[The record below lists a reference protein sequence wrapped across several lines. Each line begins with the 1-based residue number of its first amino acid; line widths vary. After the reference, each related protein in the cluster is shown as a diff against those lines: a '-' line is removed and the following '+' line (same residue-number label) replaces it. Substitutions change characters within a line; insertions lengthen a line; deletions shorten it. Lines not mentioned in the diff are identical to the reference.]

1 MPGEQTEG
9 KRRLALI
16 PPPAEQGRGGRE
28 NNDRQ
33 YPREHTRSRCR
44 TLHSPPLTPGFATT
58 ASEMPTGMHSS
69 GKHRLRGA
77 TIKLDL
83 RNRDHTGS
91 SSHRSS
97 LMTYSGLTKT
107 PMTRLALLCMHALR
121 NGEFLGARTPDGS
134 NPCLSVSLSFRRIP
148 GRVAGTD
155 RRPSAREHCG
165 GRSAPRPAILRTG
178 EYYSCYDS

>member
-1 MPGEQTEG
+1 
-9 KRRLALI
+9 
-16 PPPAEQGRGGRE
+16 
-28 NNDRQ
+28 
-33 YPREHTRSRCR
+33 
-44 TLHSPPLTPGFATT
+44 
-58 ASEMPTGMHSS
+58 MHSS
-69 GKHRLRGA
+69 GKRRLRGA

-121 NGEFLGARTPDGS
+121 TGEFLGTRTPDGS

-165 GRSAPRPAILRTG
+165 GRSAPRPAILRIILATIRNDCSNAVGVPGHPRRARVIGIFTTKTG
-178 EYYSCYDS
+178 FLHENYQKPGGLRLFPLI